1 MSDKKREIEIVE
13 ISQVMSTKSGRNV
26 ITRLLE
32 MTGIDENTFSE
43 NTHLHAQNAGRREM
57 GLWLRDELKEAC
69 FSEYLLM
76 LKESNDG

>member
-26 ITRLLE
+26 ITRFLG
-32 MTGIDENTFSE
+32 MTGIDENTF
-43 NTHLHAQNAGRREM
+43 NKDTHLHAQNAGRREV
-57 GLWLRDELKEAC
+57 GLWLRDELKESC